1 MGIMNKYMKGERKD
15 PRSRGANRVRN
26 PRDGQSNNKIDDRFS
41 HYGRNDDPQHG
52 SSPRHRRDGRGD
64 GRDRQS
70 TSTRD
75 NGRDHHRSSRR
86 RSRSRSRS
94 YDSRSRSRS
103 PDYRR
108 RRRSRSRSDSRD
120 RHHSSSSR
128 RHNRS
133 SRDHARTSSSHRDQN
148 NIPPT
153 FGQNPPGSMAHH
165 NMVPPP
171 PPPPQRPQ
179 NMMQQTM
186 TMGQQQQLLT
196 PQMMVH
202 GGLQRPMQPQQP
214 QQFVQS
220 IGQIPQLGQGTTDA
234 QLQPFLQQY
243 QQQLLQQQFQQSV
256 PGSSMPQPSLQQLQ
270 QLQNYTQNMQQLNQA
285 GKMMSGSHV
294 AGLTNMILGQQQ
306 QGSGSQPPGNA
317 NNNLYSSVQ
326 NQNPDQQPLLDIFG
340 LADKAAQALSAGR
353 LPQVNPTAAS
363 VGTMSNPNFPPM
375 LNASNLSA
383 PTYQPHQQQS
393 NTPSRQHNTAT
404 ESDLPVM
411 VKYAIQVSALLSSHC
426 SYLYALARI
435 LT

>member
-1 MGIMNKYMKGERKD
+1 
-15 PRSRGANRVRN
+15 
-26 PRDGQSNNKIDDRFS
+26 
-41 HYGRNDDPQHG
+41 
-52 SSPRHRRDGRGD
+52 
-64 GRDRQS
+64 
-70 TSTRD
+70 
-75 NGRDHHRSSRR
+75 
-86 RSRSRSRS
+86 
-94 YDSRSRSRS
+94 
-103 PDYRR
+103 
-108 RRRSRSRSDSRD
+108 
-120 RHHSSSSR
+120 
-128 RHNRS
+128 
-133 SRDHARTSSSHRDQN
+133 
-148 NIPPT
+148 
-153 FGQNPPGSMAHH
+153 
-165 NMVPPP
+165 
-171 PPPPQRPQ
+171 
-179 NMMQQTM
+179 MMQQTM

-220 IGQIPQLGQGTTDA
+220 IGQIPQLGQGTNDA

-393 NTPSRQHNTAT
+393 NTSSRQHNTAT

-426 SYLYALARI
+426 SCLIAQI
-435 LT
+435 LTSSFLIASKIPFNHLHRIFEPLDI